1 MRRPPRRWPHRRARP
16 FPVRPHTD
24 RREPGVRFRNTMSDP
39 SANRFSPP
47 AGGPP
52 SCPVPAADDGIRWEL
67 VYRMKRLIAEGK
79 LDTPDRWA
87 LAEELMFR
95 ATEDGR

>member
-1 MRRPPRRWPHRRARP
+1 
-16 FPVRPHTD
+16 
-24 RREPGVRFRNTMSDP
+24 MSDP

-47 AGGPP
+47 ADGPA
-52 SCPVPAADDGIRWEL
+52 SCPVPPADDGIRWEL

-79 LDTPDRWA
+79 LDTTDRWA